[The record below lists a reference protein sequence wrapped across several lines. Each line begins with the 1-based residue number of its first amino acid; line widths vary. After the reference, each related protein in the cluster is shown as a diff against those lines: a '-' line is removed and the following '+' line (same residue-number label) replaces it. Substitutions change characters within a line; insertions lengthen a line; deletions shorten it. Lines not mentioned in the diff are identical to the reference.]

1 MRIGSIGCI
10 VAALFCAFS
19 PAQCGEAGGSQ
30 VKVSGVLDMYYSQNL
45 NRPAD
50 RANQYR
56 NFDVEDRAF
65 ALSLVEMIVDK
76 QPSPLGFHLRLAAG
90 KTTDMVHS
98 AEPGGAE
105 SVKHLLQAYGS
116 YSRGPE
122 GKLTLDFG
130 KFVTPHGAEVIETGD
145 NWNYS
150 RGLLFA
156 WAIPYYH
163 MGIRAKYKASKRASV
178 SAFVVNG
185 WNNVSENNKGKT
197 VGLQASWTNG
207 GKLAVTHGWMGGPE
221 QKDRSGNWRHLW
233 DTTIVHRA
241 SDCLTLALNH
251 DYATE
256 RTDAGTVT
264 WTGVAGYVRQE
275 LRGNRAVTLRAEWFR
290 DRDGFSTGTAQTLRE
305 ITLTY
310 EHRPHENLIVRYEV
324 RRDWSTQAVFPKGS
338 GASKAQTTLLVG
350 TVVLF

>member
-1 MRIGSIGCI
+1 MRIGLVGLIT
-10 VAALFCAFS
+10 AALLCALG
-19 PAQCGEAGGSQ
+19 PAHSENLGEPG
-30 VKVSGVLDMYYSQNL
+30 VRVSGMLDMYYSHNL

-50 RANQYR
+50 RANLYR

-98 AEPGGAE
+98 AEPAGAE
-105 SVKHLLQAYGS
+105 TVKHLLQAYGS

-122 GKLTLDFG
+122 GKLALDFG
-130 KFVTPHGAEVIETGD
+130 KFVTPHGAEVIETSD

-163 MGIRAKYKASKRASV
+163 MGIRARYKASERASV
-178 SAFVVNG
+178 SAFIVNG

-207 GKLAVTHGWMGGPE
+207 GRLAVTHGWMGGPE

-233 DTTIVHRA
+233 DTTITYRA
-241 SDCLTLALNH
+241 NDRLALALNH
-251 DYATE
+251 DYAAE

-264 WTGVAGYVRQE
+264 WTGAAGYVRQE
-275 LRGNRAVTLRAEWFR
+275 LRADQAVTLRAEWFR

-310 EHRPHENLIVRYEV
+310 EHRPHKDLIIRYEV
-324 RRDWSTQAVFPKGS
+324 RRDWSTKAVFPKGS